1 MVSTTRRIVAMV
13 ALAAGSA
20 LVLAGWLTGFFA
32 RVTADAGRLWDRL
45 LAWVHAPLDMEHVAA
60 AAATVLISLVLF
72 FVVIAILSDD

>member
-13 ALAAGSA
+13 ALASGSA

-32 RVTADAGRLWDRL
+32 RVTADAGRIWDRL
-45 LAWVHAPLDMEHVAA
+45 LAWVHAPLDLEHVAA